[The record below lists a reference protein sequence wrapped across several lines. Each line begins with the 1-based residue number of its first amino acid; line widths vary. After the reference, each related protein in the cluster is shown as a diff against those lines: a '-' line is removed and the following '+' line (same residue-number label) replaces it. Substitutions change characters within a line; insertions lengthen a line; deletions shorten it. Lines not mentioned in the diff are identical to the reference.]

1 MAIEIYMNKTTP
13 LFVRNGYCV
22 SCDRAAERRAIH
34 CPYCGEQVWH
44 PRAWHVAR
52 WCVLLAP
59 AVLLVITGVLLTVS
73 PGWHAFFRNLRSAP
87 LIAAWLA
94 ASGLGVLALPADTDG
109 SAAGAKA
116 DLRRQQLEAMFGG
129 IVQALS
135 AVTGTILLAVAP
147 RLSLSVLLIGLALLT
162 CAVLLPR
169 FFRIPWCRLAAA
181 VALAIAAAISIL

>member
-1 MAIEIYMNKTTP
+1 MNKTTP
-13 LFVRNGYCV
+13 SFVRNGYCV
-22 SCDRAAERRAIH
+22 SCDRAAERRAIT

-44 PRAWHVAR
+44 PRAWHVTR

-59 AVLLVITGVLLTVS
+59 AVLVSIAVAWLTAS
-73 PGWHAFFRNLRSAP
+73 PGWHAIFHHLRSAP

-94 ASGLGVLALPADTDG
+94 ASGLGLLVLPADTDS

-116 DLRRQQLEAMFGG
+116 DLRRLQLEAILGG
-129 IVQALS
+129 IAQALS
-135 AVTGTILLAVAP
+135 AVIGTALLAAIP
-147 RLSLSVLLIGLALLT
+147 RLSLPVLLVGFALLT

-181 VALAIAAAISIL
+181 AALAIAAAISIL